1 MVAGHLRA
9 KNGYWHM
16 IISYYDE
23 MGKRKER
30 SFTTHLKTKG
40 NRRRAEEMLYEKR
53 RKFTAELDIRRNAKG
68 VYVDAYLEHWLEL
81 IQPAVSPTT
90 FKAYSLIAR
99 NSICPY
105 FHKMDLPICNL
116 EPKHI
121 TTYYDSLLKKGLSTT
136 TVRRH
141 HANIHKA
148 LGCAVMDGLL
158 LENPA
163 NRVVPP
169 KVAPYT
175 ASYYSKA
182 ECQQLLAAVQGSDI
196 ELPVSLALL
205 LGLRRSEVLGL
216 KWEAIDFDYHTVHI
230 SHTVNE
236 VTGGI
241 VARDVTKRKS
251 SHRTLPLSPSVEQLL
266 MSRRMESG
274 YICLNADNELLKPSR
289 LTSKFKALLR
299 ENNLREIR
307 YHDLRHTCAALLIA
321 ARMPLIDVSRWL
333 GHSSI
338 AITADLYGHLEFI
351 SKEQCASILEDAIFT
366 KGTHANAI

>member
-16 IISYYDE
+16 IIIYYDE

-30 SFTTHLKTKG
+30 SFTTHLKAKG
-40 NRRRAEEMLYEKR
+40 NKRQAEEMLYEKR

-81 IQPAVSPTT
+81 IQPTVSPTT
-90 FKAYSLIAR
+90 FKAYSLIVR

-105 FHKMDLPICNL
+105 FKKMDLPICDL
-116 EPKHI
+116 ESKHI
-121 TTYYDSLLKKGLSTT
+121 VAYYDSLLQRGLSTT

-148 LGCAVMDGLL
+148 LGRAVIDGLL

-163 NRVVPP
+163 SRVVPP

-175 ASYYSKA
+175 AAYYSKA
-182 ECQQLLAAVQGSDI
+182 ECQQLLTAIQGSEI
-196 ELPVSLALL
+196 ELPVSLTLL

-216 KWEAIDFDYHTVHI
+216 KWEAIDFDCHTIHI
-230 SHTVNE
+230 RHTVNE
-236 VTGGI
+236 ITGGI
-241 VARDVTKRKS
+241 VGRDVTKRKS
-251 SHRTLPLSPSVEQLL
+251 SHRTLPLSPAVEQLL
-266 MSRRMESG
+266 LPYRKESG
-274 YICLNADNELLKPSR
+274 YVCLNAHNELIKPSR
-289 LTSKFKALLR
+289 LTSKFKTLLR
-299 ENNLREIR
+299 ANNLREIR
-307 YHDLRHTCAALLIA
+307 FHDLRHTCAALLIA

-338 AITADLYGHLEFI
+338 AITADLYGHLEFT
-351 SKEQCASILEDAIFT
+351 SKEQCAAILEDSIFT
-366 KGTHANAI
+366 KG